1 MLDLLFYGAKR
12 ITEAELREFKFELF
26 KSAIERRQ
34 HVGVRYWRVVED
46 PAVISLGGGIV
57 SLATGTA
64 SYLDDDWVTLRAGDL
79 EPGTVIS
86 EELGLKALDLKHA
99 IPRREVLDLLFY
111 GAKRIT
117 EAELREFA
125 GDA

>member
-1 MLDLLFYGAKR
+1 MTTRAKPAPATDLA
-12 ITEAELREFKFELF
+12 AKFELF

-79 EPGTVIS
+79 SPAPS
-86 EELGLKALDLKHA
+86 SARNWA
-99 IPRREVLDLLFY
+99 
-111 GAKRIT
+111 
-117 EAELREFA
+117 
-125 GDA
+125 